1 LDYVAEERVPKSF
14 VLQIISQNRSLES
27 VAVNFD
33 GFSKEEVLKEVKD
46 NPLLKTLVD
55 LVMPNKSQFLV

>member
-1 LDYVAEERVPKSF
+1 LDYVAEKRVPKSF

-46 NPLLKTLVD
+46 NPPLKTLID
-55 LVMPNKSQFLV
+55 LVIPKSQIRV